1 MIGKNEEV
9 TNDMALSYV
18 MGYLQ
23 CLADEHM
30 RKDGECFCNISA
42 LLRTMD
48 IKSIELTDETESEG
62 K

>member
-1 MIGKNEEV
+1 MKIDEV

-48 IKSIELTDETESEG
+48 IKGTGLTDETESEG

>member
-23 CLADEHM
+23 CLADEYT
-30 RKDGECFCNISA
+30 RKDGSCLCEISA

-48 IKSIELTDETESEG
+48 IKCIKLTDETESEG